1 MLFAADNVVDL
12 EKECPV
18 VREEVVTSC
27 DAPSAADALPTSGP
41 INPSAEKTKDSE
53 TKTEISSADSK
64 TKDKKGSE
72 DTSSQKSVHHT

>member
-1 MLFAADNVVDL
+1 MVDL

-18 VREEVVTSC
+18 VREEVVASC

-41 INPSAEKTKDSE
+41 IYPSAEKTKDSE
-53 TKTEISSADSK
+53 TKTEISAADSK

-72 DTSSQKSVHHT
+72 ETSSLKSVHHTRCI